1 MTAQWNE
8 IPAPTGKEALSRIYP
23 AGYRTDVIDVPIQG
37 NNAGLEYMIRMK
49 AGDTVVYSWDVL
61 SIGDPQS
68 FHTEFHGHTDVT
80 SGQAGDLMFY
90 EKAAG
95 SKASGSLIAPW
106 QGIHG
111 WYWQNKSGAP
121 VTVRLRLAGFYE
133 LIPGQAGQPVREQK
147 ARPFTPA

>member
-1 MTAQWNE
+1 MAQWNE
-8 IPAPTGKEALSRIYP
+8 VPASTGKEAVSRTYP

-37 NNAGLEYMIRMK
+37 ELEYMVRMS
-49 AGDTVVYSWDVL
+49 ANGTMVYAWEVPGV
-61 SIGDPQS
+61 GDPEL
-68 FHTEFHGHTDVT
+68 FYTEFHGHTEAAP
-80 SGQAGDLMFY
+80 GRPGDLMFY

-121 VTVRLRLAGFYE
+121 VTVRPRMSGFYE
-133 LIPGQAGQPVREQK
+133 LIPGQAGH
-147 ARPFTPA
+147 PANSNPDASDE

>member
-1 MTAQWNE
+1 MAQWNE
-8 IPAPTGKEALSRIYP
+8 VPASKGKEAVSRTYP

-37 NNAGLEYMIRMK
+37 ELEYMVRMS
-49 AGDTVVYSWDVL
+49 ADGTMVYAWEVPGV
-61 SIGDPQS
+61 GDPEL
-68 FHTEFHGHTDVT
+68 FYAEFHGHTEAAP
-80 SGQAGDLMFY
+80 GRPGDLMFY

-121 VTVRLRLAGFYE
+121 VTVRLRMSGFYE
-133 LIPGQAGQPVREQK
+133 LIPGQAGH
-147 ARPFTPA
+147 PANSNPGASDE